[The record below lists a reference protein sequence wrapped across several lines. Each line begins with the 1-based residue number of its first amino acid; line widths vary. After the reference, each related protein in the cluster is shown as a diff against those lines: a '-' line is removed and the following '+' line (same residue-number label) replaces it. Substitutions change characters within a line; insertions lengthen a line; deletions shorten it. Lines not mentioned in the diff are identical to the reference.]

1 MNRYIKLKYLIFF
14 IGLLFLVVSE
24 QTTSSQEVTKATFE
38 DSLQLADHSPRKAA
52 LYSAFIPGMGQIY
65 NKKYWKAPVVY
76 TGFGV
81 LVYFVIFNS
90 TNYNDWKN
98 GLIDFTDT
106 IPGTDS
112 YLNLISDKLDP
123 STFDPVLYPETAS
136 PSSADWFESQL
147 KNGMSYYRR
156 NRDLSY
162 IGLGVWYILT
172 IIDATVDAHLFDYD
186 VGDDL
191 SLHIQPN
198 IRRSPYS
205 YETIGLKLTFQ
216 F

>member
-1 MNRYIKLKYLIFF
+1 MGEPTVCAQDKTDSYT
-14 IGLLFLVVSE
+14 G
-24 QTTSSQEVTKATFE
+24 
-38 DSLQLADHSPRKAA
+38 DSLTLKIHSPRKAT
-52 LYSAFIPGMGQIY
+52 LYSAVAPGMGQIY

-76 TGFGV
+76 AGFGV

-90 TNYNDWKN
+90 THYTDWKN
-98 GLIDFTDT
+98 GLVDFTDT

-112 YLNLISDKLDP
+112 YLDLVSKKLDM
-123 STFDPVLYPETAS
+123 TLVDPILHPNTYNA
-136 PSSADWFESQL
+136 SSAAWFESQL
-147 KNGMSYYRR
+147 KNGMDYYRR

-162 IGLGVWYILT
+162 IGLGLWYILT

-191 SLHIQPN
+191 SLRIEPR
-198 IRRSPYS
+198 IRQSPYS
-205 YETIGLKLTFQ
+205 HETIGLKFTFQ

>member
-1 MNRYIKLKYLIFF
+1 MRQIPKIKYF
-14 IGLLFLVVSE
+14 ILFLVSLFFCIGEPTAVAQDDVNSLVAD
-24 QTTSSQEVTKATFE
+24 STFLK
-38 DSLQLADHSPRKAA
+38 SHSPRKAA
-52 LYSAFIPGMGQIY
+52 LYSALVPGMGQLY

-81 LVYFVIFNS
+81 LVYFVIFN
-90 TNYNDWKN
+90 TTHYADWKG
-98 GLIDFTDT
+98 GLVDFIDT

-112 YLNLISDKLDP
+112 YLKLISDKIDP
-123 STFDPVLYPETAS
+123 STFDPILFPETYN
-136 PSSADWFESQL
+136 PSSAVWFESQL
-147 KNGMSYYRR
+147 KNGMNYYRR

-162 IGLGVWYILT
+162 IGLGLWYIIT

-191 SLHIQPN
+191 SLHIEPRV
-198 IRRSPYS
+198 RRSPYS
-205 YETIGLKLTFQ
+205 YETIGLKVTFQ